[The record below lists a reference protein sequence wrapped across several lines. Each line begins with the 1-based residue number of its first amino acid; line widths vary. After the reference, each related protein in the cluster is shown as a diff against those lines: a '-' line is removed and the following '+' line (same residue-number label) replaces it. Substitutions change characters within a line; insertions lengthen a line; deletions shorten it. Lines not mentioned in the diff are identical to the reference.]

1 MFKFHESSFSENHKS
16 YYNETD
22 LKALDE
28 CRNIV
33 PNGRL
38 LKDDSK
44 GYELVLVPEDM
55 CSIDTRKA
63 YSYQATKITHIP
75 VFKDFVWKPYTK
87 KDDFNKVNNYTL
99 FIVRACRS
107 NICFLTKNN
116 LVYGKHLKELIK
128 RGVAMKKLFCNVPSY
143 IHRVKYKKVV
153 EHLYKTV
160 ISDDKFENQTV
171 LKTIAN
177 VAFGLLEKSY
187 KRTIGFLI
195 ILRRQYSTEK
205 KKCWEDLRN
214 EQRRV

>member
-1 MFKFHESSFSENHKS
+1 
-16 YYNETD
+16 
-22 LKALDE
+22 
-28 CRNIV
+28 
-33 PNGRL
+33 
-38 LKDDSK
+38 
-44 GYELVLVPEDM
+44 M

-75 VFKDFVWKPYTK
+75 VFKDFDVWKPYTK
-87 KDDFNKVNNYTL
+87 KNDFNKVNNYTL

-107 NICFLTKNN
+107 HICFLTKKNN

-153 EHLYKTV
+153 ENLYKTV

-187 KRTIGFLI
+187 KRKIGFLI
-195 ILRRQYSTEK
+195 ILRRQYSTGK
-205 KKCWEDLRN
+205 KI
-214 EQRRV
+214 

>member
-75 VFKDFVWKPYTK
+75 VFKDFDVWKPYTK

-107 NICFLTKNN
+107 NICFLTK
-116 LVYGKHLKELIK
+116 
-128 RGVAMKKLFCNVPSY
+128 R
-143 IHRVKYKKVV
+143 
-153 EHLYKTV
+153 
-160 ISDDKFENQTV
+160 
-171 LKTIAN
+171 
-177 VAFGLLEKSY
+177 
-187 KRTIGFLI
+187 
-195 ILRRQYSTEK
+195 
-205 KKCWEDLRN
+205 
-214 EQRRV
+214 

>member
-1 MFKFHESSFSENHKS
+1 MFKFHESIFSENHKS

-28 CRNIV
+28 CRTIV

-38 LKDDSK
+38 LKAKDYDSK
-44 GYELVLVPEDM
+44 GYELVLAPEDM

-75 VFKDFVWKPYTK
+75 VFKNFDVWKPYTK
-87 KDDFNKVNNYTL
+87 KYDFNKVNNYTL

-107 NICFLTKNN
+107 NICFRPKKCN
-116 LVYGKHLKELIK
+116 LVYGKYLKELIK
-128 RGVAMKKLFCNVPSY
+128 RGVAMKKLFSKVPSY

-153 EHLYKTV
+153 DIFYKTV

-195 ILRRQYSTEK
+195 ILRRQYGTGK
-205 KKCWEDLRN
+205 N
-214 EQRRV
+214 MMGGFTQ